1 MYSGVNDENN
11 QGAFNDENSLYHYS
25 YSRDRE
31 PQPGQPDPSQT
42 SWQPASRPED
52 PVSPEEPVD
61 YTTGTCQDDPQ
72 PPKPEKGSFWKK
84 AGTKVTALVL
94 CCALIGGLFG
104 FGGASLAR
112 RGGKA
117 TIQESGRTASAVS
130 VKSVDGQT
138 LMTPA
143 EVYASTVN
151 SVVSIN
157 CSAVSTNIFGQ
168 KVQSASSGSGFVIT
182 QDGYIVTN
190 QHVVSGASS
199 VNVTL
204 YNGDTYPATVVGG
217 DSDYDVAV
225 LKIEANGLQVV
236 TLGKSADV
244 NVGDTVMAIGN
255 PLGELTFSMSQGI
268 VSCCDRAINVDGT
281 PFNMI
286 QVDASINPGNSG
298 GPLMNLYGEVVGI
311 VSAKYSSY
319 SDTTVEGIGFAIPI
333 SDVQTIITDIMENG
347 QVTDKAYMAI
357 KAGSMTEQM
366 AAQYNIDVTQGVFV
380 YAVEKGG
387 AGEKAGLQLGDVI
400 TKLNDT
406 DITSM
411 SDLSMAKKGFKA
423 GDTVTLTVW
432 RGGQE
437 ITLSLTFDQQ
447 PQTTGTE
454 DDSPNQN
461 QGQQDSYGDLYDY
474 FFGRGNGGRGN

>member
-1 MYSGVNDENN
+1 MYNGVNDENN
-11 QGAFNDENSLYHYS
+11 ESSFNSDENLYHYS
-25 YSRDRE
+25 YSKDQA

-42 SWQPASRPED
+42 SWQPAPRPEPQAAQED
-52 PVSPEEPVD
+52 QTSC
-61 YTTGTCQDDPQ
+61 TTGDYQDEPRI
-72 PPKPEKGSFWKK
+72 PKANGKSFWKK
-84 AGTKVTALVL
+84 TGTKVTALVL
-94 CCALIGGLFG
+94 CCALVGGLCG

-112 RGGKA
+112 RTGKTA
-117 TIQESGRTASAVS
+117 IQETGRTASAVS

-168 KVQSASSGSGFVIT
+168 KVESASSGSGFVIT

-225 LKIEANGLQVV
+225 LKIEATGLQAV

-319 SDTTVEGIGFAIPI
+319 SDTTVEGLGFAIPI
-333 SDVQTIITDIMENG
+333 GDVQAIITDIMENG
-347 QVTDKAYMAI
+347 QITNKPSFGI
-357 KAGSMTEQM
+357 TAGTMTQQM
-366 AAQYNIDVTQGVFV
+366 AAQYQIDQTSGAFV
-380 YAVEKGG
+380 YSVNKGG
-387 AGEKAGLQLGDVI
+387 AGEKAGLKMGDVI
-400 TKLNDT
+400 TKVDST

-411 SDLSMAKKGFKA
+411 EDLTAAKKGHKA
-423 GDTVTLTVW
+423 GDTVTVTYY
-432 RGGQE
+432 RDGQTQTTE
-437 ITLSLTFDQQ
+437 LTFDAKTDDTDSTQQEQQ
-447 PQTTGTE
+447 PQ
-454 DDSPNQN
+454 
-461 QGQQDSYGDLYDY
+461 QDSSFDSLYDY
-474 FFGRGNGGRGN
+474 FFGRR